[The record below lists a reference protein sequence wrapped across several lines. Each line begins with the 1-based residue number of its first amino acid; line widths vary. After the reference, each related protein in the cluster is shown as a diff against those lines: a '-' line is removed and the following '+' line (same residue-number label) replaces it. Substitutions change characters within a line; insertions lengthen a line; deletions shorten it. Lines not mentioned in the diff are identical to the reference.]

1 MEPLENLSQDRKI
14 DKLQFQMEGVQ
25 DELKDLKNLSK
36 ETNNRLE
43 VMQKGFVGREEF
55 REFQILVGKLATQK
69 DLESTNKELSDVQ
82 GWQTWAIRIVL
93 GAVLL
98 AGVAALI
105 ATR

>member
-1 MEPLENLSQDRKI
+1 MAEELTQDKKI
-14 DKLQFQMEGVQ
+14 DKLQWQMEGVQ
-25 DELKDLKNLSK
+25 SELKELKDLSK

-55 REFQILVGKLATQK
+55 RDFQILVGKLATQK
-69 DLESTNKELSDVQ
+69 DLELISERIDSVE

-98 AGVAALI
+98 AGVATLI
-105 ATR
+105 ATK